1 MRLHSTK
8 SWNLIVHR
16 QERGFLP
23 SRLKKE
29 HSLYMM
35 AKPGPILLQAPG
47 RTLSE
52 DRLMNK
58 EAIALLSLGHFLID
72 FCQGVVPALVPF
84 LVTERHFSYTAA
96 ASLVFAIS
104 ATSSVVQPLFG
115 QLADRLALAWLLPAS
130 VLLAGL
136 GLALGSQSP
145 SFAVVLAAFGLSGLG
160 VAAFHPEAARKAYLA
175 SGERRTTG
183 MSLFSVGGGLGF
195 ALAPALT
202 TAVVV
207 SWGISGLLALL
218 APAALIAALL
228 ARTIG
233 HASASSPYH
242 KKGVLQLEGQDD
254 WRGFGILSGATIC
267 RSIVFYGL
275 NTFLALY
282 FMTRWNQSAAQG
294 NEALAVFL
302 GTSIVGKLL
311 GGWLAD
317 RVGRRAVI
325 RSGFVGAVV
334 FLGLFVQT
342 QDRGWAL
349 ALLIPLAVFI
359 FLPTSVLVV
368 LGQEYLPR
376 RVGMASGVTLGLAVS
391 VGGMTAPF
399 LGQLADWKGLGYVL
413 ALLLAVLL
421 AATCQAFLL
430 PPIRTGETSALNFS
444 IAPVTADRSE

>member
-1 MRLHSTK
+1 
-8 SWNLIVHR
+8 
-16 QERGFLP
+16 
-23 SRLKKE
+23 
-29 HSLYMM
+29 
-35 AKPGPILLQAPG
+35 
-47 RTLSE
+47 
-52 DRLMNK
+52 MNK

-136 GLALGSQSP
+136 ALALGSQSP
-145 SFAVVLAAFGLSGLG
+145 SFAVVLTAFGLSGLG

-195 ALAPALT
+195 ALSPALT

-207 SWGISGLLALL
+207 NWGISGLLALL
-218 APAALIAALL
+218 APAAIIAALL
-228 ARTIG
+228 ARKLG
-233 HASASSPYH
+233 EAPASSH
-242 KKGVLQLEGQDD
+242 LQKKGGLHWEREDD

-282 FMTRWNQSAAQG
+282 FMTRWHQTAAQG
-294 NEALAVFL
+294 NKALVIFL
-302 GTSIVGKLL
+302 GTSIVGTLL

-325 RSGFVGAVV
+325 RVGFAGAVV

-342 QDRGWAL
+342 QDRDWAL
-349 ALLIPLAVFI
+349 AFLVPLAVFV

-391 VGGMTAPF
+391 VGGMCAPF
-399 LGQLADWKGLGYVL
+399 LGRLADWKGLGYVL
-413 ALLLAVLL
+413 VLLLAVLL
-421 AATCQAFLL
+421 LATFQAFLL
-430 PPIRTGETSALNFS
+430 PPVRGSEASELEFPIS
-444 IAPVTADRSE
+444 PVTADRSE

>member
-1 MRLHSTK
+1 
-8 SWNLIVHR
+8 
-16 QERGFLP
+16 
-23 SRLKKE
+23 
-29 HSLYMM
+29 
-35 AKPGPILLQAPG
+35 
-47 RTLSE
+47 
-52 DRLMNK
+52 MNK

-115 QLADRLALAWLLPAS
+115 QLADRLALSWLLPAS
-130 VLLAGL
+130 VLLTGL

-160 VAAFHPEAARKAYLA
+160 VAAFHPEAARKAFLA

-202 TAVVV
+202 TTVVV

-218 APAALIAALL
+218 APAAIIAALL

-233 HASASSPYH
+233 PAPAST
-242 KKGVLQLEGQDD
+242 QLNANEGRHFDGHDD
-254 WRGFGILSGATIC
+254 WRAFGILSGATIC

-282 FMTRWNQSAAQG
+282 FMTRWHQNAAQG
-294 NEALAVFL
+294 NQALVVFL
-302 GTSIVGKLL
+302 GTSIVGTLL

-317 RVGRRAVI
+317 RIGRRTVI

-342 QDRGWAL
+342 QDRDWAL
-349 ALLIPLAVFI
+349 ALLVPLAVFI

-391 VGGMTAPF
+391 VGGMCAPF
-399 LGQLADWKGLGYVL
+399 LGRLADWKGLDYVL
-413 ALLLAVLL
+413 ILLLAVLL
-421 AATCQAFLL
+421 VATFQAFAL
-430 PPIRTGETSALNFS
+430 PPIRTGLASELEFP
-444 IAPVTADRSE
+444 IAPMTADRAE

>member
-1 MRLHSTK
+1 
-8 SWNLIVHR
+8 
-16 QERGFLP
+16 
-23 SRLKKE
+23 
-29 HSLYMM
+29 
-35 AKPGPILLQAPG
+35 
-47 RTLSE
+47 
-52 DRLMNK
+52 MNK

-136 GLALGSQSP
+136 ALALGSQSP
-145 SFAVVLAAFGLSGLG
+145 SFAVVLTAFGLSGLG

-195 ALAPALT
+195 ALSPALT

-207 SWGISGLLALL
+207 NWGISGLLALL
-218 APAALIAALL
+218 APAAIIAVLL
-228 ARTIG
+228 ARKLG
-233 HASASSPYH
+233 EAPASSH
-242 KKGVLQLEGQDD
+242 LQKKGGLHWEREDD

-282 FMTRWNQSAAQG
+282 FMTRWHQTAAQG
-294 NEALAVFL
+294 NKALVIFL
-302 GTSIVGKLL
+302 GTSIVGTLL

-325 RSGFVGAVV
+325 RVGFAGAVV

-342 QDRGWAL
+342 QDRDWAL
-349 ALLIPLAVFI
+349 AFLVPLAVFV

-391 VGGMTAPF
+391 VGGMCAPF
-399 LGQLADWKGLGYVL
+399 LGRLADWKGLGYVL
-413 ALLLAVLL
+413 VLLLAVLL
-421 AATCQAFLL
+421 LATFQAFLL
-430 PPIRTGETSALNFS
+430 PPVRGSEASELEFPIS
-444 IAPVTADRSE
+444 PVTADRSE